1 MLKMAVWP
9 TLMARWH
16 IGMSLALRDTRRT
29 MTVTTAPAA
38 NRVAGDPVVSLI
50 EAYRERGDR
59 RAVEQILS
67 MNVKILNHIVR
78 RYASSSDE
86 TYEDLLQVGYVG
98 MMKSINGYRLDSEA
112 KFSSYA
118 YAMIEGEIKHHLRD
132 TELVKRPRWARSL
145 HAKVSEATGRLTAEL
160 GRPPLIEE
168 VAEEVNITPEGV
180 SELMKLFCD
189 TDVLSL
195 DAGEDENIDLS
206 AIKSLRYETFSL
218 PVEDHI
224 LLEQAIDSLSELQRK
239 VVYLFFYK
247 DLCRTEIG
255 QTLGL
260 SQRKTS
266 RTMASAVKAL
276 KSSEALMSSGGAS
289 SWDLE

>member
-1 MLKMAVWP
+1 MHL
-9 TLMARWH
+9 
-16 IGMSLALRDTRRT
+16 GLRDTRSV
-29 MTVTTAPAA
+29 MTAMAQAKSRAA
-38 NRVAGDPVVSLI
+38 ADPVVGLI

-59 RAVEQILS
+59 RAVERIFS

-86 TYEDLLQVGYVG
+86 SYEDLLQVGYVG
-98 MMKSINGYRLDSEA
+98 MMKAINGYRLDSEA

-118 YAMIEGEIKHHLRD
+118 YSMIEGEIKHHLRD

-145 HAKVSEATGRLTAEL
+145 HAKVSEATRRLTAEL

-168 VAEEVNITPEGV
+168 VAGEVNVTPEGV
-180 SELMKLFCD
+180 SEIMKLFCD

-195 DAGEDENIDLS
+195 DAGEDEEVDVS

-218 PVEDHI
+218 PVEDRI
-224 LLEQAIDSLSELQRK
+224 LLEQALDSLTELQRK

-247 DLCRTEIG
+247 DLCQTEIG
-255 QTLGL
+255 RKLGL

-266 RTMASAVKAL
+266 RTVASAVKTL
-276 KSSEALMSSGGAS
+276 KSSEALKGSEGAR
-289 SWDLE
+289 SWGLE

>member
-1 MLKMAVWP
+1 MA
-9 TLMARWH
+9 TWH
-16 IGMSLALRDTRRT
+16 IGMLFGIRDTRSVMTAMAPTRT
-29 MTVTTAPAA
+29 RA
-38 NRVAGDPVVSLI
+38 AGDPVVGLI

-67 MNVKILNHIVR
+67 MNGKILNHIVG

-86 TYEDLLQVGYVG
+86 SYEDLLQVGYVG
-98 MMKSINGYRLDSEA
+98 MMKAVNGYRLDSEA

-132 TELVKRPRWARSL
+132 TALVKTPRWARGL
-145 HAKVSEATGRLTAEL
+145 HARVSEATRRLTSEL

-168 VAEEVNITPEGV
+168 VASEVNITPEGV
-180 SELMKLFCD
+180 AELMKLFCD
-189 TDVLSL
+189 TDVVSL
-195 DAGEDENIDLS
+195 DAGEDEEIDVS

-218 PVEDHI
+218 PVEDRI
-224 LLEQAIDSLSELQRK
+224 VLDQALDSLTELQRK

-247 DLCRTEIG
+247 DLCQTEIG
-255 QTLGL
+255 RKLGL

-266 RTMASAVKAL
+266 RTVASAVKVL
-276 KSSEALMSSGGAS
+276 KSSEALKGSEGAG
-289 SWDLE
+289 SWGLE

>member
-1 MLKMAVWP
+1 MTAMAQ
-9 TLMARWH
+9 TKGRA
-16 IGMSLALRDTRRT
+16 
-29 MTVTTAPAA
+29 
-38 NRVAGDPVVSLI
+38 AGDPVVSLI

-86 TYEDLLQVGYVG
+86 PYEDLLQVGYVG
-98 MMKSINGYRLDSEA
+98 MMKAVNGYKLDSEA

-132 TELVKRPRWARSL
+132 TALVKRPRWACSL
-145 HAKVSEATGRLTAEL
+145 HAKFSEATSRLTGEL
-160 GRPPLIEE
+160 GRPPHIEE
-168 VAEEVNITPEGV
+168 VADEVNVTPEGV

-195 DAGEDENIDLS
+195 DSGGDAEVDVS

-218 PVEDHI
+218 PVEDRI
-224 LLEQAIDSLSELQRK
+224 LLEQALETLTELQRK

-247 DLCRTEIG
+247 DLCQTEIG
-255 QTLGL
+255 KKLGL

-266 RTMASAVKAL
+266 RTVASAVKTL
-276 KSSEALMSSGGAS
+276 KSSDALKDSKSAG
-289 SWDLE
+289 SWGLE